1 MFCQISLQ
9 WTCTVCRFVS
19 MFDNIT
25 LGSIGKMNRK
35 FLVFKTF
42 VDIGKHKLNNA
53 SDIVFGKRFKH
64 DNLIKTIQKLWSKV
78 GTQVI
83 HDHSFCIGLD
93 VAIFID
99 SFEQILGTDIGG
111 HD

>member
-1 MFCQISLQ
+1 
-9 WTCTVCRFVS
+9 
-19 MFDNIT
+19 
-25 LGSIGKMNRK
+25 MNRK

-64 DNLIKTIQKLWSKV
+64 DNLIKTVQKLWSKV

-111 HD
+111 HN